1 MQITRRE
8 KRLLFLSA
16 ALAGVWL
23 FHGYLIQPARD
34 RLDTLER
41 IIPEKQAALVELV
54 SLSKQYSTLQIQSAQ
69 LQRQLAGQPANFA
82 LLAFLENTANQCS
95 LRPAAME
102 EQSLLLDSDMTE
114 TMVSMDFQEISLAQL
129 VRFLSKLRGC
139 QALLRIKSLH
149 ITQST
154 SSDLLNVTIVVSHLK
169 GSFSDPIK
177 KPD

>member
-1 MQITRRE
+1 MQISRRE

-23 FHGYLIQPARD
+23 FHGYIIKPARD

-41 IIPEKQAALVELV
+41 IIPEKQAALAQLV
-54 SLSKQYSTLQIQSAQ
+54 SLSKQYSALRNQSAQ
-69 LQRQLAGQPANFA
+69 LQRQLAGEPVDFA

-102 EQSLLLDSDMTE
+102 EQSIPMDSGMTE

-129 VRFLSKLRGC
+129 VRFLSKLRNC
-139 QALLRIKSLH
+139 QASLRIKSLH
-149 ITQST
+149 IMQST
-154 SSDLLNVTIVVSHLK
+154 SSDLLNVTVAVSCLK
-169 GSFSDPIK
+169 ASVPV
-177 KPD
+177 